1 MKYLR
6 VKTIPRSSKT
16 ELVEIMKDSSGE
28 ETWKIRL
35 KAVPEKGRANKEL
48 IKFLSGY
55 FKVPAENISIISG
68 QTDQI
73 KLIKIIE

>member
-6 VKTIPRSSKT
+6 VKAMPRSSKT

-48 IKFLSGY
+48 IKFLSSY
-55 FKVPAENISIISG
+55 LKVPGENISIISG
-68 QTDQI
+68 QTDQL
-73 KLIKIIE
+73 KLIKISE